1 MPAVRAGEA
10 HAGGLGY
17 NDRFLF
23 SQKKYQYMHAAVV
36 GAGLTGLQTALSLVR
51 KGADVTVIEAQ
62 RAPCQGASYCAGAVL
77 GDPAPAPIARPAGRL
92 ARLKAL
98 ASNTSELV
106 YGSGAAVRHPSF
118 ISAMTAC
125 REPARCEAR
134 DALAAELSEASTS
147 MLRAEA
153 QEHGFILQESAGTI
167 IVSPEAGEASPATLE
182 DVTAIE
188 PSLYAATDVGS
199 FSFSRATTWSV
210 SYYAKQLREHLA
222 EAGVKILCSRKAT
235 GLISDNG
242 RICGVAADEPVR
254 TDAVV
259 VACGTGALEIL
270 PEHAYGG
277 VPLAPVTRSVL
288 NVSLSGDACVM
299 RHAVRTPEG
308 RIALPLD
315 TFVRIMGRWHLGAQE
330 HCPVDKEYK
339 ALWEMGVK
347 LFPAATDW
355 SQGRY
360 LSHTVLSSPD
370 GLPVA
375 GASGMPGLH
384 LSIAGGI
391 HGADFCTAVA
401 DVVSDGSSDAR
412 TPSPNAS
419 PGGDSAVDFLLR
431 PKGRGFLGPRDRVA

>member
-1 MPAVRAGEA
+1 
-10 HAGGLGY
+10 
-17 NDRFLF
+17 
-23 SQKKYQYMHAAVV
+23 MHAAVV

-235 GLISDNG
+235 GSSS
-242 RICGVAADEPVR
+242 RIRC
-254 TDAVV
+254 
-259 VACGTGALEIL
+259 
-270 PEHAYGG
+270 
-277 VPLAPVTRSVL
+277 
-288 NVSLSGDACVM
+288 
-299 RHAVRTPEG
+299 
-308 RIALPLD
+308 
-315 TFVRIMGRWHLGAQE
+315 
-330 HCPVDKEYK
+330 
-339 ALWEMGVK
+339 
-347 LFPAATDW
+347 
-355 SQGRY
+355 
-360 LSHTVLSSPD
+360 SPRRR
-370 GLPVA
+370 
-375 GASGMPGLH
+375 
-384 LSIAGGI
+384 
-391 HGADFCTAVA
+391 
-401 DVVSDGSSDAR
+401 AR
-412 TPSPNAS
+412 
-419 PGGDSAVDFLLR
+419 G
-431 PKGRGFLGPRDRVA
+431 

>member
-1 MPAVRAGEA
+1 
-10 HAGGLGY
+10 
-17 NDRFLF
+17 
-23 SQKKYQYMHAAVV
+23 
-36 GAGLTGLQTALSLVR
+36 
-51 KGADVTVIEAQ
+51 
-62 RAPCQGASYCAGAVL
+62 
-77 GDPAPAPIARPAGRL
+77 
-92 ARLKAL
+92 
-98 ASNTSELV
+98 
-106 YGSGAAVRHPSF
+106 
-118 ISAMTAC
+118 MTAC

-235 GLISDNG
+235 GLISDNA

-254 TDAVV
+254 ADAVV

-401 DVVSDGSSDAR
+401 DVVSDGVLGRENPFSERLSWR
-412 TPSPNAS
+412 RF
-419 PGGDSAVDFLLR
+419 GG
-431 PKGRGFLGPRDRVA
+431 

>member
-1 MPAVRAGEA
+1 M
-10 HAGGLGY
+10 
-17 NDRFLF
+17 
-23 SQKKYQYMHAAVV
+23 
-36 GAGLTGLQTALSLVR
+36 
-51 KGADVTVIEAQ
+51 
-62 RAPCQGASYCAGAVL
+62 RAPFSAT
-77 GDPAPAPIARPAGRL
+77 PHPPIARPAGRL

-242 RICGVAADEPVR
+242 RICGVAADEPSGPTPSSSPAAR
-254 TDAVV
+254 AP
-259 VACGTGALEIL
+259 LEIL

-299 RHAVRTPEG
+299 RHAVRTPED
-308 RIALPLD
+308 AS
-315 TFVRIMGRWHLGAQE
+315 
-330 HCPVDKEYK
+330 HCRSTRSCASWAAGISAPRSTAPVDKEYK

-360 LSHTVLSSPD
+360 LAHRALEPRRPARRRR
-370 GLPVA
+370 LRHA
-375 GASGMPGLH
+375 GAAPEHCGRHPRRRLLH
-384 LSIAGGI
+384 
-391 HGADFCTAVA
+391 
-401 DVVSDGSSDAR
+401 
-412 TPSPNAS
+412 
-419 PGGDSAVDFLLR
+419 
-431 PKGRGFLGPRDRVA
+431 GRGGRRLRRRPRTREPFSERLSWRRFGG